1 MILVDTSI
9 WIDHLRIGNPALVTL
24 LESSAVATHDF
35 VIGELAC
42 GNLRHRAEI
51 LGLLQSLPR
60 LAAATEDE
68 VLLFIER
75 QRLFGRGIG
84 YIDSHLLAAT
94 ALHGAGLWTK
104 DKRLKVVAEEQGL
117 ALASDRQMRRDA

>member
-9 WIDHLRIGNPALVTL
+9 WIEHLCSGSPALVTL
-24 LESSAVATHDF
+24 LENGRVCTHDF

-42 GNLRHRAEI
+42 GELRNRAEV

-68 VLLFIER
+68 SLFFLE
-75 QRLFGRGIG
+75 QRRLMGCGIG
-84 YIDSHLLAAT
+84 HVDVHLLAAT
-94 ALHGAGLWTK
+94 AMHGARLWTK
-104 DKRLKVVAEEQGL
+104 DECLRSVAEQHAWAYTGE
-117 ALASDRQMRRDA
+117 SP